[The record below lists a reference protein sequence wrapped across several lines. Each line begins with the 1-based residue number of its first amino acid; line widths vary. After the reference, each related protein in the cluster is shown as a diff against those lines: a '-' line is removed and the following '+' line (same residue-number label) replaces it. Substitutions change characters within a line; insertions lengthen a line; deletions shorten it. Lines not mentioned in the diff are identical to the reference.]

1 MFCSLRACG
10 KDFQKCR
17 GDVLFPVTFFRSH
30 FRKQGKMD
38 FRGTG
43 KMRLPDE
50 LLKLRGFV

>member
-1 MFCSLRACG
+1 MGLSKVLKRE
-10 KDFQKCR
+10 
-17 GDVLFPVTFFRSH
+17 DVLGILFPVTIFKSR
-30 FRKQGKMD
+30 FRKWGEMD